1 MSCKLAENGLGRALP
16 VNAVVAFKALVLNG
30 DERLPHMLG
39 DVVDTDERSVLFTM
53 KLRELHPLPACF
65 ILIVDCRALLERVGR
80 DVHIQIERRVHVDHE
95 DGEKHQAGRESD
107 G

>member
-1 MSCKLAENGLGRALP
+1 
-16 VNAVVAFKALVLNG
+16 
-30 DERLPHMLG
+30 
-39 DVVDTDERSVLFTM
+39 M